1 MICLSF
7 IFYPFHW
14 SFYLIITLLCLRMS
28 FLLSVYYLLMQ
39 SYFLV
44 TVSYQPFWE
53 YQLEFFFF
61 LSSFCSRAISVCSR
75 TACFMS
81 VSPSVSFVLQVSS
94 PGRSCLVACLYL
106 GWRAGGQRSRMLCG
120 VLTAESRPPPQWRL
134 PLRACWLAGFLLGR
148 VGDPTNTRVCPTR
161 RTPQRV
167 LGVLLALLSL
177 FIDIHFNCL
186 WRREKAKANT
196 HGLSLTSWTKTGF
209 RRFGV

>member
-28 FLLSVYYLLMQ
+28 FLFFVYYLFMQ

-44 TVSYQPFWE
+44 TISSQPFRE
-53 YQLEFFFF
+53 YQLEFFF

-81 VSPSVSFVLQVSS
+81 VSPSVFFVLQVSS

-106 GWRAGGQRSRMLCG
+106 GWRARGQRSRMLCG
-120 VLTAESRPPPQWRL
+120 LLTAESRPPPQQRL

-148 VGDPTNTRVCPTR
+148 VGDPTNARVCPTR
-161 RTPQRV
+161 RTPWRF
-167 LGVLLALLSL
+167 LHVLLALLSL
-177 FIDIHFNCL
+177 FVDIHFNCL

-196 HGLSLTSWTKTGF
+196 HGLGLTFWTKTDF
-209 RRFGV
+209 RSFWV

>member
-28 FLLSVYYLLMQ
+28 FLFSVYYLLMQ

-61 LSSFCSRAISVCSR
+61 KFFLFPSHFCLFQDCLFHVCVSICLLRAPGFFSWEVMLGSLFVSGMKGWRPAFQDAVWCADGWVQASP
-75 TACFMS
+75 TVA
-81 VSPSVSFVLQVSS
+81 SPSQGS
-94 PGRSCLVACLYL
+94 
-106 GWRAGGQRSRMLCG
+106 
-120 VLTAESRPPPQWRL
+120 LTGS
-134 PLRACWLAGFLLGR
+134 FLLGR

-196 HGLSLTSWTKTGF
+196 HGLSLTSWTNTGF